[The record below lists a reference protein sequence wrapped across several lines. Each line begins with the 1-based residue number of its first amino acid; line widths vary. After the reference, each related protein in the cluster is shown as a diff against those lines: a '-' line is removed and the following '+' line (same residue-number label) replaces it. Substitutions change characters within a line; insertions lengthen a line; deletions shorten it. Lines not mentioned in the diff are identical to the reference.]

1 MRRSLRAQSGHLASS
16 EADDRVSSITSVSR
30 ANARAPPFTRE
41 EASLDDKVS
50 AAAYSRDTAWGMSE
64 ENVEIV
70 QRAIAAVN
78 NRDLKAISRSALQ
91 MSS

>member
-1 MRRSLRAQSGHLASS
+1 
-16 EADDRVSSITSVSR
+16 VSSIASVSR
-30 ANARAPPFTRE
+30 ANARALLSRE

-64 ENVEIV
+64 ENVEIA